1 MRPMKTIRIMLVD
14 DHQIV
19 RLGLRTLINDE
30 SDMEVIAEAGSSDE
44 ALLLA
49 VSFQPD
55 VILMDIRLPGES
67 GIDATRKII
76 TQIPT
81 AKVIMLT
88 SYTDDTLVIRAIR
101 AGAVGYILKQ
111 VNNERLLDAIR
122 TAARGEALLDPG
134 VTAQLLTRIRLTEE
148 KLEQNALKKLS
159 RRELEVLEQV
169 ARGKTNQEIGH
180 ILNLQEKTVRNYVSN
195 MLEKLNLT
203 NRIALAVYGA
213 QNGILN
219 DTQSLNRN

>member
-1 MRPMKTIRIMLVD
+1 MKTIRIMLVD